1 MSMSKPMCLITLGPM
16 PKSEH
21 SLIKKYYLIAAVR
34 LLFEYTGRQ
43 KSHAKDLMIKEGE
56 YRFGDFIV
64 RANE

>member
-1 MSMSKPMCLITLGPM
+1 MDLNEYFYAYPQETL
-16 PKSEH
+16 
-21 SLIKKYYLIAAVR
+21 
-34 LLFEYTGRQ
+34 LLLSFKIQ